1 MCYSIDSCDELGMA
15 LRTFD
20 GIFESEREK
29 ETFYMELM
37 LRRLCLGGD
46 MADNIGQCR
55 ITKNLAYM
63 RRALDSHG
71 RSQGLARGCV

>member
-1 MCYSIDSCDELGMA
+1 MFGE
-15 LRTFD
+15 
-20 GIFESEREK
+20 
-29 ETFYMELM
+29 
-37 LRRLCLGGD
+37 D

-71 RSQGLARGCV
+71 RSQGLARSCV